1 MKKGLSREIIV
12 APGEAALPPAKS
24 LYTLAAV
31 GVVVAAMI
39 GMLSNQ

>member
-1 MKKGLSREIIV
+1 MRNISREIIS
-12 APGEAALPPAKS
+12 APGEAALSPAKS

-31 GVVVAAMI
+31 GVIVAAVI